1 MKIEKPRLSGRKKKT
16 DEIDEMLQEQCKLLR
31 AQAYGLFDDLKA
43 AYFYENESEIFHEL
57 KRIKSPI
64 RGLIHLTREFMM
76 RYDEKKKN
84 ENIMDFDD
92 MEHFALDLLIDHYD
106 EQGNP
111 VPSKIAKEKSD
122 GYEEIYIDEYQDSN
136 YIQDAILRS
145 VSKEA
150 EGGHNMFMV
159 GDVKQSIY
167 SFRLARPELFL
178 EKYHG
183 YQQKGEEYQLIELRN
198 NFRSRSE
205 VLTFVNDVFYQIMH
219 EDLGNIEY
227 TKNVALV
234 PTMEFEQ
241 GCDAQT
247 EILLLE
253 SKEVKNSEED
263 AVVLE
268 ARMIASRIHEMVNG
282 EKPMMVTG
290 KDEEGNTILRKARYS
305 DIVILLRSMKGNA
318 EVIQKEL
325 MDAGIPAFANSQKGY
340 FDTVE
345 IRTLLSLLSV
355 VDNIYLDIDLAAV
368 LRSPM
373 IGMSEGGRT
382 WTIES

>member
-1 MKIEKPRLSGRKKKT
+1 MI
-16 DEIDEMLQEQCKLLR
+16 
-31 AQAYGLFDDLKA
+31 
-43 AYFYENESEIFHEL
+43 
-57 KRIKSPI
+57 
-64 RGLIHLTREFMM
+64 

-92 MEHFALDLLIDHYD
+92 MEHFALELLIDHYD
-106 EQGNP
+106 EEGNP
-111 VPSKIAKEKSD
+111 VPSKIAREKSD

-145 VSKEA
+145 VSKES

-227 TKNVALV
+227 TQNVALV

-247 EILLLE
+247 ELLLLE
-253 SKEVKNSEED
+253 SNEVKDSEED

-268 ARMIASRIHEMVNG
+268 ARMIATRIHEMIDGRRSNDG
-282 EKPMMVTG
+282 HWKKM
-290 KDEEGNTILRKARYS
+290 KKA
-305 DIVILLRSMKGNA
+305 I
-318 EVIQKEL
+318 
-325 MDAGIPAFANSQKGY
+325 
-340 FDTVE
+340 
-345 IRTLLSLLSV
+345 
-355 VDNIYLDIDLAAV
+355 
-368 LRSPM
+368 
-373 IGMSEGGRT
+373 
-382 WTIES
+382 

>member
-1 MKIEKPRLSGRKKKT
+1 
-16 DEIDEMLQEQCKLLR
+16 
-31 AQAYGLFDDLKA
+31 
-43 AYFYENESEIFHEL
+43 
-57 KRIKSPI
+57 
-64 RGLIHLTREFMM
+64 MM

-167 SFRLARPELFL
+167 VPPGKAELFL

-205 VLTFVNDVFYQIMH
+205 MFLPLLMMYFTRSCMKIL
-219 EDLGNIEY
+219 ETLNIR
-227 TKNVALV
+227 K
-234 PTMEFEQ
+234 M
-241 GCDAQT
+241 
-247 EILLLE
+247 LLLFQRW
-253 SKEVKNSEED
+253 SLN
-263 AVVLE
+263 
-268 ARMIASRIHEMVNG
+268 
-282 EKPMMVTG
+282 
-290 KDEEGNTILRKARYS
+290 KDVMPKQ
-305 DIVILLRSMKGNA
+305 RS
-318 EVIQKEL
+318 
-325 MDAGIPAFANSQKGY
+325 Y
-340 FDTVE
+340 F
-345 IRTLLSLLSV
+345 
-355 VDNIYLDIDLAAV
+355 
-368 LRSPM
+368 
-373 IGMSEGGRT
+373 
-382 WTIES
+382 

>member
-1 MKIEKPRLSGRKKKT
+1 MKIILRDARISIDGALNLIKEALELSLSSGGPYFYEKTFRKDLEIVTKISEAQTFSKLCEVFVKIEKPRLSGRKKKT
-16 DEIDEMLQEQCKLLR
+16 DESDEMLQEQCKLLR
-31 AQAYGLFDDLKA
+31 AQAYGLLDDLKA

-198 NFRSRSE
+198 NFEAAVKFLPLLMMYFTRSCMKILE
-205 VLTFVNDVFYQIMH
+205 TL
-219 EDLGNIEY
+219 NIR
-227 TKNVALV
+227 K
-234 PTMEFEQ
+234 M
-241 GCDAQT
+241 
-247 EILLLE
+247 LLLFQRW
-253 SKEVKNSEED
+253 SLN
-263 AVVLE
+263 
-268 ARMIASRIHEMVNG
+268 
-282 EKPMMVTG
+282 
-290 KDEEGNTILRKARYS
+290 KDVMPKQ
-305 DIVILLRSMKGNA
+305 RS
-318 EVIQKEL
+318 
-325 MDAGIPAFANSQKGY
+325 Y
-340 FDTVE
+340 F
-345 IRTLLSLLSV
+345 
-355 VDNIYLDIDLAAV
+355 
-368 LRSPM
+368 
-373 IGMSEGGRT
+373 
-382 WTIES
+382 